1 MLKRTLTIDCKK
13 IYANVNMLEE
23 RFQFMN
29 PVYLSI
35 NSESCG
41 PYTLPELKIL
51 RRHGVVTDLTPIF
64 NKEED
69 TWTPLKEVKELY
81 AALEEKTHGEAT
93 QLLDQLKQ
101 VHTLLSHPEK
111 LKAFDPEAVAKE
123 LQQILAKLPR
133 FLVMPEY
140 LTVDEISGWLKPV
153 VEETKELSTGIQQ
166 ESLRLLEGQKQL
178 ASHISSTDG
187 LNSSLASQLKQEA
200 EGRAKWLE
208 ETLLELDS
216 RRLDGLRKL
225 MEGMDLRLTGFEQR
239 RVEAETEDQKSRKE
253 LLDSMIKAE
262 DLQVQ
267 LKSRLRE
274 DVDSRTSW
282 LTAALNQLETGRQH
296 TSVEWR
302 QAVEELL
309 TEQFAEQSE
318 KTVKLAEN
326 LAIAKRE
333 LHETLADKMSVVQ
346 LDLRAQSEIIETAQK
361 NLADGIAVNQVK
373 WVALWEQL
381 SKKNQSQ
388 YEALEL
394 QAAQLK
400 TEGSERAILLQGMLK
415 DRFSVED
422 TTAKAQEERE
432 LKIESVQTT
441 YFQFIG
447 DYFEWVKHELTSA
460 TELRLQQA
468 ELQAKQSE
476 LQAVA
481 QTKLEQLLDKRATE
495 SKNHK
500 QEILKAFDQ
509 KQLEQ
514 HELRNSN
521 QTALVSLLEK
531 EGVERQSLGQKLS
544 ELTSSQHAEILRYMG
559 ESITDLRFQQEA
571 TRRADQA
578 ILVELHNN
586 NASELKNF
594 KQEFQDTAEQ
604 KYLANQEYFKNALAT
619 LQAQQNEARQADQMS
634 LVQLFGKSKND
645 LLEFKKTVL
654 VTMEQSQLDSQ
665 QQLEKLLA
673 NVQDQILRQLAQGV
687 QGVQESLKQNDF
699 NLSAVDANLRQF
711 LQKQD
716 AFESLLR
723 DSQSQLTRILT
734 ADAERSQQIENMQ
747 STLGDSNSSLVGR
760 VDKWMDDEPT
770 RQASAQGFLQLGL
783 QEVRMGLH
791 SGFAKQMPEQWSASL
806 NDLGNKVHS
815 IQQQLDSMIRELPL
829 RLESSMVKQEK
840 NLMADTESRFNDSST
855 ALRGSM
861 ENLFSVLDTISKQVL
876 DASERLAVLKNVT
889 ARVDGM
895 EKQTTEMLSQV
906 EQQRME
912 ARMESAKSA
921 VVISSKVRRQRSPRN

>member
-1 MLKRTLTIDCKK
+1 
-13 IYANVNMLEE
+13 
-23 RFQFMN
+23 
-29 PVYLSI
+29 
-35 NSESCG
+35 
-41 PYTLPELKIL
+41 
-51 RRHGVVTDLTPIF
+51 
-64 NKEED
+64 
-69 TWTPLKEVKELY
+69 
-81 AALEEKTHGEAT
+81 
-93 QLLDQLKQ
+93 
-101 VHTLLSHPEK
+101 
-111 LKAFDPEAVAKE
+111 
-123 LQQILAKLPR
+123 
-133 FLVMPEY
+133 
-140 LTVDEISGWLKPV
+140 
-153 VEETKELSTGIQQ
+153 
-166 ESLRLLEGQKQL
+166 
-178 ASHISSTDG
+178 
-187 LNSSLASQLKQEA
+187 
-200 EGRAKWLE
+200 
-208 ETLLELDS
+208 
-216 RRLDGLRKL
+216 
-225 MEGMDLRLTGFEQR
+225 
-239 RVEAETEDQKSRKE
+239 
-253 LLDSMIKAE
+253 
-262 DLQVQ
+262 
-267 LKSRLRE
+267 
-274 DVDSRTSW
+274 
-282 LTAALNQLETGRQH
+282 
-296 TSVEWR
+296 
-302 QAVEELL
+302 
-309 TEQFAEQSE
+309 
-318 KTVKLAEN
+318 
-326 LAIAKRE
+326 
-333 LHETLADKMSVVQ
+333 
-346 LDLRAQSEIIETAQK
+346 
-361 NLADGIAVNQVK
+361 
-373 WVALWEQL
+373 
-381 SKKNQSQ
+381 
-388 YEALEL
+388 
-394 QAAQLK
+394 
-400 TEGSERAILLQGMLK
+400 MLK

-422 TTAKAQEERE
+422 TNAKAQEERE

-514 HELRNSN
+514 RELRNSN

-559 ESITDLRFQQEA
+559 ESITDLRFEQEA

-586 NASELKNF
+586 NALELKNF
-594 KQEFQDTAEQ
+594 KQELQETADQ
-604 KYLANQEYFKNALAT
+604 KYLANQEYFDNALAT

-634 LVQLFGKSKND
+634 LIQLFGKSKND

-654 VTMEQSQLDSQ
+654 VTMEQNQLDSQ
-665 QQLEKLLA
+665 QQLEKLVA
-673 NVQDQILRQLAQGV
+673 NVQDQILHQLAQGE
-687 QGVQESLKQNDF
+687 QGVQESLKQNDS
-699 NLSAVDANLRQF
+699 NLSAVDANVHQF

-716 AFESLLR
+716 AFDSLLR

-747 STLGDSNSSLVGR
+747 SALVDSNGSLIGR

-815 IQQQLDSMIRELPL
+815 DSMIRELPL

-912 ARMESAKSA
+912 ARMEAAKSA